1 MNSFTAFILAHE
13 DLAFALKNTVE
24 KITGSQQN
32 IFPYSNKIE
41 SLPIIVEK
49 INNQIAELNSEI
61 IFVFV
66 DLVGGS
72 CWSLANMV
80 HKKYPDIIVIGG
92 VNLPMLLSLI
102 VNYENLDS
110 KELIDKIIED
120 SKKGIKI
127 ISRNKM

>member
-1 MNSFTAFILAHE
+1 MKSFTAFILAHE

-24 KITGSQQN
+24 KITGSQHN
-32 IFPYSNKIE
+32 IFPYSNKVE

-49 INNQIAELNSEI
+49 ISAQMDNLNSEI
-61 IFVFV
+61 IFIFV

-72 CWSLANMV
+72 CWSLANMIQ
-80 HKKYPDIIVIGG
+80 KKYPDIFVIGG
-92 VNLPMLLSLI
+92 VNLPMLFSLI
-102 VNYENLDS
+102 INYDS
-110 KELIDKIIED
+110 LAAEELINKITED